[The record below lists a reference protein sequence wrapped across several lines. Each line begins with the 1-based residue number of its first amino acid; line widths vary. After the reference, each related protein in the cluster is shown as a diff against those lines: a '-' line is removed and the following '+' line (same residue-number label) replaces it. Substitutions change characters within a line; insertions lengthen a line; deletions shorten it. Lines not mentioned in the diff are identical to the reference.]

1 MTNPQ
6 KRIFFL
12 SQTRNQ
18 TCNSKTLLFLQRVG
32 RVRRWHYCHPLP
44 SEPRPRGTRRLSP
57 GCPLGA
63 NALVKERD
71 DELIVIFT
79 ILARSN
85 LAFACATLGPDTLL
99 LGIATS
105 ARTSVTVLVRR
116 GYHCPSASHLAVTSD
131 GGALWAK
138 VGGALSVAEGVLV
151 AEYKVTSGFLLC
163 NSYQHDFMSHPNTD
177 MSGAGQSQPA
187 PTKAE

>member
-1 MTNPQ
+1 MA
-6 KRIFFL
+6 L
-12 SQTRNQ
+12 
-18 TCNSKTLLFLQRVG
+18 
-32 RVRRWHYCHPLP
+32 LP
-44 SEPRPRGTRRLSP
+44 SPPLRTAPKGHPAAFTRLPSRRGSS

-63 NALVKERD
+63 NALVKERA

-151 AEYKVTSGFLLC
+151 AEYKVTSGFLC
-163 NSYQHDFMSHPNTD
+163 VTAINTT
-177 MSGAGQSQPA
+177 SCRTRTQ
-187 PTKAE
+187 T

>member
-1 MTNPQ
+1 MA
-6 KRIFFL
+6 L
-12 SQTRNQ
+12 
-18 TCNSKTLLFLQRVG
+18 
-32 RVRRWHYCHPLP
+32 LP
-44 SEPRPRGTRRLSP
+44 SPPLRTAPKGHPAAFTRLPSRRGSS

-63 NALVKERD
+63 NALVKERA

-79 ILARSN
+79 
-85 LAFACATLGPDTLL
+85 DTSKEQLSFRL
-99 LGIATS
+99 CNPRPRHPAVGHRHVCSHFRDRPCKTRI
-105 ARTSVTVLVRR
+105 
-116 GYHCPSASHLAVTSD
+116 HCPSASHLAVTSD
-131 GGALWAK
+131 GGALWAR
-138 VGGALSVAEGVLV
+138 VGGTLSVAEGVLV